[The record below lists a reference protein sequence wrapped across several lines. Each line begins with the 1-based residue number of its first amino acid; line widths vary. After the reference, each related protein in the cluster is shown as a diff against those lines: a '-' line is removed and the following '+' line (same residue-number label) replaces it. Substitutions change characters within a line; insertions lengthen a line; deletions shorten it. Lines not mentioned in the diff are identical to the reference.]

1 MSVEVSANSI
11 CFASNVMNILTRH
24 NGFAR
29 HPMSWQR
36 TLNIAHGVV
45 VSVSWRPPPVG
56 CPAIP
61 TTVRHVCR
69 HRGRSPFTVG
79 ARVFKFGGA
88 IATLNC
94 CSVIESTP
102 TVSKWSESKTPIIAV
117 VKRHLADSRRGILV
131 RRCNVVSVASGA
143 LAGRSTPEVVD
154 AELVDQVLTK
164 SPMMS

>member
-1 MSVEVSANSI
+1 M
-11 CFASNVMNILTRH
+11 H

-36 TLNIAHGVV
+36 TLNIANGGV

-61 TTVRHVCR
+61 TIVRQVCR
-69 HRGRSPFTVG
+69 HRGRSPFTIG
-79 ARVFKFGGA
+79 TRVHKSSGA
-88 IATLNC
+88 IATVSW

-143 LAGRSTPEVVD
+143 LADRSSPLVVD
-154 AELVDQVLTK
+154 ADLVDRVITK